1 MCAQARSRTYFI
13 RRVCGFIGDG
23 LPEVSR
29 HDMRTSK
36 PSTDCMILTSSS
48 HAKRTTNTA
57 SSATQRNPTQVFSTL
72 VIMRTSAEGCAPP
85 SGKASYQSLHGL
97 QGRPQG
103 ITAPP
108 VRKLSLSWTPSLR
121 YGSRHIRLDHE
132 SKHVGS
138 FYKSPQSLQSGIA
151 EASRA
156 HPSASRRP
164 DPSVSPVSTQLD
176 LVKETSRKSSQR
188 MSTPP
193 SPTPLIGRD
202 RATTNKRT
210 H

>member
-1 MCAQARSRTYFI
+1 
-13 RRVCGFIGDG
+13 
-23 LPEVSR
+23 
-29 HDMRTSK
+29 MRTSK
-36 PSTDCMILTSSS
+36 PSTNCMTLTSSS
-48 HAKRTTNTA
+48 LCQAHHQHRLFRNTA
-57 SSATQRNPTQVFSTL
+57 NPTPVFSML
-72 VIMRTSAEGCAPP
+72 VIMRTSAGGCAPP
-85 SGKASYQSLHGL
+85 CGKASHESLHGL
-97 QGRPQG
+97 QERPRG

-164 DPSVSPVSTQLD
+164 DPSVSPVLTQLD
-176 LVKETSRKSSQR
+176 LVKKTSRKSSQG
-188 MSTPP
+188 MTMPP
-193 SPTPLIGRD
+193 
-202 RATTNKRT
+202 
-210 H
+210 